1 MIPVDAEVMLEIA
14 PRFSGKRAEAQAA
27 ITREVGELLAA
38 TLESFDISTR
48 LRIAHFLAQTCH
60 ETAGFRTTEEFATGQ
75 ASEGRIDLGNTKPGD
90 GRRFKGRGFLQLTGR
105 ANYRQFGAALG
116 MDLESDPE
124 LAAEPGTSLRIACV
138 YWRLHKINPL
148 CDSDDLLGVT
158 KAINGGLNGLDDRRQ
173 LTTKAKAA
181 VARLEALQVG
191 GTTPVDPA
199 RPVLRRGSRGEAVA
213 VLQRMLRQLSFP
225 IAVDG
230 DFGPATELAVVQF
243 QGEHDLTTDG
253 IVIPK
258 TWESL
263 DGVLRDEGSA
273 RLG

>member
-1 MIPVDAEVMLEIA
+1 L
-14 PRFSGKRAEAQAA
+14 
-27 ITREVGELLAA
+27 
-38 TLESFDISTR
+38 
-48 LRIAHFLAQTCH
+48 
-60 ETAGFRTTEEFATGQ
+60 
-75 ASEGRIDLGNTKPGD
+75 
-90 GRRFKGRGFLQLTGR
+90 LQLTGR
-105 ANYRQFGAALG
+105 ANYRQFGATLG
-116 MDLESDPE
+116 IDLENDPE

-138 YWRLHKINPL
+138 YWRLHKINAL
-148 CDSDDLLGVT
+148 CDSDDLLSVT
-158 KAINGGLNGLDDRRQ
+158 KAINGGLNGLDDRRH

-243 QGEHDLTTDG
+243 QREHDLTADG

-263 DGVLRDEGSA
+263 DGVLRDNG
-273 RLG
+273 

>member
-14 PRFSGKRAEAQAA
+14 PRFSGKKAVAQTV
-27 ITREVGELLAA
+27 ITREVGQLLAG

-48 LRIAHFLAQTCH
+48 LRVAHFLAQTCH

-75 ASEGRIDLGNTKPGD
+75 AYEGRIDLGNTKPGD
-90 GRRFKGRGFLQLTGR
+90 GRRFKGRGLLQLTGR
-105 ANYRQFGAALG
+105 ANYRQFGATLG
-116 MDLESDPE
+116 IDLENDPE

-138 YWRLHKINPL
+138 YWRLHKINAL

-158 KAINGGLNGLDDRRQ
+158 KAINGGLNGLDDRRH

-243 QGEHDLTTDG
+243 QREHDLTADG

-263 DGVLRDEGSA
+263 DGVLRDNG
-273 RLG
+273 

>member
-14 PRFSGKRAEAQAA
+14 PRFSGQKAEAQAV

-60 ETAGFRTTEEFATGQ
+60 ETAGFRTTEEFASGQ
-75 ASEGRIDLGNTKPGD
+75 EYEGSIKLGNTKPGD
-90 GRRFKGRGFLQLTGR
+90 GRRYKGRGLLQLTGR
-105 ANYRQFGAALG
+105 TNYRQFGAALG
-116 MDLESDPE
+116 LDLESDPE
-124 LAAEPGTSLRIACV
+124 LAAEPGTSLRIACE
-138 YWRLHKINPL
+138 YWRRHQINTL
-148 CDSDDLLGVT
+148 CDRDDLIGVT
-158 KAINGGLNGLDDRRQ
+158 EAINGGLNGLDDRRQ

-213 VLQRMLRQLSFP
+213 ALQRMLRQLSFP

-230 DFGPATELAVVQF
+230 DFGPATELAVMRF
-243 QGEHDLTTDG
+243 QSDHDVTADG

-258 TWESL
+258 TWEL
-263 DGVLRDEGSA
+263 LVGRA
-273 RLG
+273 

>member
-75 ASEGRIDLGNTKPGD
+75 AYEGRIDLGNTKPGD
-90 GRRFKGRGFLQLTGR
+90 GRRFKGRGLLQLTGR
-105 ANYRQFGAALG
+105 ANYRQFGATLG
-116 MDLESDPE
+116 MDLENDPE

-138 YWRLHKINPL
+138 YWRLHKINAL

-181 VARLEALQVG
+181 LARLEALQVA
-191 GTTPVDPA
+191 GTMAPVDPA

-230 DFGPATELAVVQF
+230 DFGPATELAVMRF
-243 QGEHDLTTDG
+243 QREHTLTADG

-263 DGVLRDEGSA
+263 DGVLRDNG
-273 RLG
+273 